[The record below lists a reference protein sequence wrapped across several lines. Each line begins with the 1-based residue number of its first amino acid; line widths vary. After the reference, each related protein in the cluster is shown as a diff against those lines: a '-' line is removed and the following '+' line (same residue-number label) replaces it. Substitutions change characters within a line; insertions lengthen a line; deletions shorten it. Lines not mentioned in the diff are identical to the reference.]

1 MEKKRTGPRGFVP
14 GVENDLIVSN
24 LVAITSRG
32 EAHAK
37 VKQGKDGKLI
47 ISIVSEK
54 LVS

>member
-1 MEKKRTGPRGFVP
+1 MENKRACPRGFVP

-24 LVAITSRG
+24 LVAITSKG

-37 VKQGKDGKLI
+37 VKRGKDGRLV